1 MTDAAKL
8 MTPQFTRET
17 GINVILDEMDEVRM
31 YEKIMAEHSAGIH
44 NYDVIPMR
52 DVDMLPYIDKGI
64 IQPLD
69 DLIYAKYLPVQGLD
83 IDDYPKA
90 YFDGQC
96 RRYGKLYGIIFGSG
110 STDLAVRQ
118 DWFERDGIK
127 IPTNMDELV
136 AAAKHF
142 TDPQKKI
149 YGITFRGLK
158 GHHATCSWYMG
169 GRLPWGGNVFESSD
183 GGVKPVVN
191 SDVNIASL
199 DFLCK
204 LMPYAPPDIASF
216 THEES
221 TTTFATGHAAMYIDA
236 TQLIPWIENPKVSVA
251 AGNTKHC
258 LIPKQ
263 FPDLK
268 YWTALCGWTIGIS
281 AFTKNVEASML
292 FIEYMTSKRNAK
304 VMVSLGATAERMS
317 VLKDS
322 DLVAK
327 YPYFPDFL
335 EIISHARYFHPL
347 VVECN
352 EVNYAIGT
360 EVGNAYIGAKTA
372 KQAFDDAQA
381 ELLKHTYHGM
391 PDPPAR

>member
-1 MTDAAKL
+1 MTDSAKL
-8 MTPQFTRET
+8 MTPYFERDT
-17 GINVILDEMDEVRM
+17 GIKVTLDEMDEVRM
-31 YEKIMAEHSAGIH
+31 YEKVMADHAAGIH

-64 IQPLD
+64 VRPLD
-69 DLIYAKYLPVQGLD
+69 DLINADYLPVPGLD

-110 STDLAVRQ
+110 STDLAVRK
-118 DWFERDGIK
+118 DWFERDGVK
-127 IPTNMDELV
+127 IPTNFDEV
-136 AAAKHF
+136 AEAAKHF
-142 TDPQKKI
+142 TDPKKKI

-169 GRLPWGGNVFESSD
+169 GRLPWGGNVFE
-183 GGVKPVVN
+183 GTEAALKPAVN
-191 SDVNIASL
+191 SDANVASL
-199 DFLCK
+199 DFLTK
-204 LMPYAPPDIASF
+204 LIPYAPPDIPSF

-221 TTTFATGHAAMYIDA
+221 TTAFATGHAAMYIDA

-251 AGNTKHC
+251 AGNTKHS
-258 LIPKQ
+258 LIPKA

-268 YWTALCGWTIGIS
+268 YWTALCGWTIGIG
-281 AFTKNVEASML
+281 AFTKNVEAAML
-292 FIEYMTSKRNAK
+292 FIEFMTAMRNAK
-304 VMVSLGATAERMS
+304 VMVSLGATAERFS
-317 VLKDS
+317 VLKDA
-322 DLVAK
+322 DMVNK

-360 EVGNAYIGAKTA
+360 ECGEAYLGTKTA
-372 KQAFDDAQA
+372 KAALDGAQA
-381 ELLKHTYHGM
+381 KLSGMTVKGM
-391 PDPPAR
+391 PDPPAK